1 MPYEN
6 SAPAGSP
13 RMVANPVKN
22 AEVSHDGAW
31 ELAQTHGENANA
43 AHAAG
48 VQNLSLL
55 QGETLKG
62 N

>member
-1 MPYEN
+1 MI
-6 SAPAGSP
+6 
-13 RMVANPVKN
+13 ANPVKEGETN
-22 AEVSHDGAW
+22 HDGAW

-43 AHAAG
+43 AHALG
-48 VQNLSLL
+48 VSHLVAL